1 MANVMAIGS
10 GLISGRTNMANDFTV
25 YHNGKGYGG
34 LSVAVEGPSKSDIR
48 YSDNHDG
55 SVKVHYT
62 PSIPGEYKINVKY
75 DGFHLRGS
83 PYTVMVRGEDLSV
96 GHTATVSTPLAG
108 YGSPYSRHSPQR
120 HSVANVRVSGRGLYS
135 GISNVQNEITV
146 DVRDAGSGRLHYSIE
161 GPGNVESKNHGLFD
175 GYYRIYYRPDR
186 SGEYKITIR
195 YNDLE
200 VLGSPF
206 KVRVV

>member
-1 MANVMAIGS
+1 MASVMAIGS
-10 GLISGRTNMANDFTV
+10 GLISGRTHMNNDFTV
-25 YHNGKGYGG
+25 YHNGRGYGG
-34 LSVAVEGPSKSDIR
+34 LAVAVEGPSRSDVK

-55 SVKVHYT
+55 SVKVNYM
-62 PSIPGEYKINVKY
+62 PSVPGEYKITVKY
-75 DGFHLRGS
+75 DGINVRGS
-83 PYTVMVRGEDLSV
+83 PFTVRIRGEDSSV
-96 GHTATVSTPLAG
+96 GHSSSVSTPLGGHLYPHSA
-108 YGSPYSRHSPQR
+108 RHAHPSI
-120 HSVANVRVSGRGLYS
+120 ANVRVSGRGLYS

-146 DVRDAGSGRLHYSIE
+146 DVREAGSGRLHYAIE

-186 SGEYKITIR
+186 SGDYKITIR
-195 YNDLE
+195 YNDIE